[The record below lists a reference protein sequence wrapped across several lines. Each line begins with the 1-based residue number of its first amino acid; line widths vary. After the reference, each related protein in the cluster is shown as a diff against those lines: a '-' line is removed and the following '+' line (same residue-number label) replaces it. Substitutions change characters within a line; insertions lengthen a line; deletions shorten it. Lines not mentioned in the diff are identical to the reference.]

1 MAFAGPDYEE
11 GFSKMN
17 KSTLAAVGFVTLALA
32 ACQNNQDQVTNV
44 DENTADLNALADNA
58 ADIAEEADTL
68 ANQAAQLENEANAT
82 APTDNLANQAEA
94 DAAVNG
100 M

>member
-1 MAFAGPDYEE
+1 
-11 GFSKMN
+11 MN
-17 KSTLAAVGFVTLALA
+17 KSTLAVIAVATLELG

-44 DENTADLNALADNA
+44 DENAADLNALADNA
-58 ADIAEEADTL
+58 ADVTDEANTL
-68 ANQAAQLENEANAT
+68 ANQAAALENEADNAA
-82 APTDNLANQAEA
+82 APTDNLANQSEA

>member
-1 MAFAGPDYEE
+1 
-11 GFSKMN
+11 MN
-17 KSTLAAVGFVTLALA
+17 KSTLAAIALAALALG

-44 DENTADLNALADNA
+44 DENAADLNALADSA
-58 ADIAEEADTL
+58 ADVANEADTL
-68 ANQAAQLENEANAT
+68 ANQAAALENEADNTA

>member
-1 MAFAGPDYEE
+1 
-11 GFSKMN
+11 MN
-17 KSTLAAVGFVTLALA
+17 NSTLAAVGFAALSLA

-44 DENTADLNALADNA
+44 DANAADLNALADNA
-58 ADIAEEADTL
+58 ADIANEADTL
-68 ANQAAQLENEANAT
+68 ANQAAQLENEANAA
-82 APTDNLANQAEA
+82 APTDNLANQSEA

>member
-1 MAFAGPDYEE
+1 
-11 GFSKMN
+11 MN
-17 KSTLAAVGFVTLALA
+17 KSTLAVIAVATLALG

-44 DENTADLNALADNA
+44 DENAADLNALADDAAVNA
-58 ADIAEEADTL
+58 SETDTL
-68 ANQAAQLENEANAT
+68 ANQAADLNNEANAV

>member
-1 MAFAGPDYEE
+1 M
-11 GFSKMN
+11 SK
-17 KSTLAAVGFVTLALA
+17 SILAAIAVATLALA
-32 ACQNNQDQVTNV
+32 ACNNNQDQVTNV
-44 DENTADLNALADNA
+44 DENATDLNALADNA
-58 ADIAEEADTL
+58 AGVADEANTL
-68 ANQAAQLENEANAT
+68 ANQAAALENEAGNAT

>member
-1 MAFAGPDYEE
+1 M
-11 GFSKMN
+11 K
-17 KSTLAAVGFVTLALA
+17 KSTLAAVACAALALA
-32 ACQNNQDQVTNV
+32 ACQNNDQDQVTNV
-44 DENTADLNALADNA
+44 DENAADLNALADDA
-58 ADIAEEADTL
+58 AGIANEADSL
-68 ANQAAQLENEANAT
+68 ANQAAQLENEAYAV